1 MMFGTTTACPTRMRP
16 SAVSSAGNGTVA
28 RSRCSLS
35 NGQNAGLA
43 VSSDR
48 SGRVD
53 GWSFTPVRIRALAPV
68 SGSRRQ
74 RSRTRVQAPPAARS
88 GTLASR
94 SRSSK
99 SIAVTLMTVAGWAH
113 AGRSCS
119 CSDPSGTDRGFP
131 GRNGD
136 QCPGVTGR
144 ARRAAVRHHP
154 GSGRPG
160 ARGACRGLPGRRRLG
175 GAQGDAALC
184 GVAGHGGRHD
194 GRPPAVGPLLGR
206 VPGEQSGLGERLAVA
221 VSFEF
226 ATAGRIMVGPGRA
239 QELPGVLAGLGSRVL
254 VVTGADPARHNTL
267 LASLDRAAAMF
278 PVAAE
283 PTVDL
288 VRAAVAVARAQGA
301 DVIAAIGGGS
311 VIDTGKAVAM
321 LLGNG
326 GDPLDYLEVVGSG
339 QAITRP
345 SVPCVAVPT
354 TAGTGAEVTANAVL
368 AVPSHRVKASLR
380 SPLMIPRVALVD
392 PLLTVSCPP
401 TVTAASGLDAL
412 TQCLEPFVSVQA
424 TPLTDGLAR
433 EGLRRAGTGLR
444 AAYANG
450 EDLAARADMAM
461 CSLLGGISLA
471 NAKLGAVH
479 GLAGV
484 IGGTA
489 DVPHGLACAALL
501 APVIEANVRT
511 LRSAGAGPSADGVL
525 DRYAEAARLLTGH
538 PAASLEDGLAWIRET
553 LTLLHVPGL
562 ASFGL
567 RPAQFDDIATQAMA
581 SSSMKGNPVTLSH
594 ADLTAILS
602 QAGGG

>member
-1 MMFGTTTACPTRMRP
+1 
-16 SAVSSAGNGTVA
+16 
-28 RSRCSLS
+28 
-35 NGQNAGLA
+35 
-43 VSSDR
+43 
-48 SGRVD
+48 
-53 GWSFTPVRIRALAPV
+53 
-68 SGSRRQ
+68 
-74 RSRTRVQAPPAARS
+74 
-88 GTLASR
+88 
-94 SRSSK
+94 
-99 SIAVTLMTVAGWAH
+99 
-113 AGRSCS
+113 
-119 CSDPSGTDRGFP
+119 
-131 GRNGD
+131 
-136 QCPGVTGR
+136 
-144 ARRAAVRHHP
+144 
-154 GSGRPG
+154 
-160 ARGACRGLPGRRRLG
+160 
-175 GAQGDAALC
+175 
-184 GVAGHGGRHD
+184 
-194 GRPPAVGPLLGR
+194 
-206 VPGEQSGLGERLAVA
+206 

-226 ATAGRIMVGPGRA
+226 ATAGRIMAGPGRA

-254 VVTGADPARHNTL
+254 VVTGADPARHNAL
-267 LASLDRAAAMF
+267 LASLDRAAAVF

-283 PTVDL
+283 PTVEL

-345 SVPCVAVPT
+345 AVPCVAVPT

-401 TVTAASGLDAL
+401 PVTAASGLDAL

-501 APVIEANVRT
+501 APVIEANVRAA
-511 LRSAGAGPSADGVL
+511 RSSPSGADVL
-525 DRYAEAARLLTGH
+525 DRYTEAAGLLTRQSD
-538 PAASLEDGLAWIRET
+538 ASVEDGLSWIRET
-553 LTLLHVPGL
+553 LTLLQVPGL
-562 ASFGL
+562 AAFGL
-567 RPAQFDDIATQAMA
+567 GPQQADDIAAKA
-581 SSSMKGNPVTLSH
+581 LVSSSMKGNPVPLSH
-594 ADLTAILS
+594 ADLKAIVLE
-602 QAGGG
+602 AL

>member
-1 MMFGTTTACPTRMRP
+1 
-16 SAVSSAGNGTVA
+16 
-28 RSRCSLS
+28 
-35 NGQNAGLA
+35 
-43 VSSDR
+43 
-48 SGRVD
+48 
-53 GWSFTPVRIRALAPV
+53 
-68 SGSRRQ
+68 
-74 RSRTRVQAPPAARS
+74 
-88 GTLASR
+88 
-94 SRSSK
+94 
-99 SIAVTLMTVAGWAH
+99 
-113 AGRSCS
+113 
-119 CSDPSGTDRGFP
+119 
-131 GRNGD
+131 
-136 QCPGVTGR
+136 
-144 ARRAAVRHHP
+144 
-154 GSGRPG
+154 
-160 ARGACRGLPGRRRLG
+160 
-175 GAQGDAALC
+175 
-184 GVAGHGGRHD
+184 
-194 GRPPAVGPLLGR
+194 
-206 VPGEQSGLGERLAVA
+206 VA

-226 ATAGRIMVGPGRA
+226 ATAGRIMVGPGRV
-239 QELPGVLAGLGSRVL
+239 QELPGVLSGLGSRVL

-267 LASLDRAAAMF
+267 LASLDRAAAVF

-283 PTVDL
+283 PTVEL
-288 VRAAVAVARAQGA
+288 VRAAVAVARAQDA

-345 SVPCVAVPT
+345 AVPCVAVPT

-501 APVIEANVRT
+501 APVIEANVRAA
-511 LRSAGAGPSADGVL
+511 RSSPSGADVL
-525 DRYAEAARLLTGH
+525 DRYTEAAGLLTRQSD
-538 PAASLEDGLAWIRET
+538 ASVEDGLSWIRET
-553 LTLLHVPGL
+553 LTLLQVPGL
-562 ASFGL
+562 AAFGL
-567 RPAQFDDIATQAMA
+567 GPQQADDIAAKA
-581 SSSMKGNPVTLSH
+581 LVSSSMKGNPVSLSH
-594 ADLTAILS
+594 ADLKAILLE
-602 QAGGG
+602 AL